1 MIQTLFLKLSA
12 ESCKLPFRLNLMR
25 TVITLFLLITPF
37 FGIAQK
43 VAPQVTNQAGFDLLP
58 SKILTITVSIGE
70 PAVATFIND
79 DFIVTQGFLQ
89 PEIVPCGEFEL
100 TYYPNPTQDDV
111 IVEALGCD
119 IKIESM
125 QLIDVWGRVL
135 TTISPANDNK
145 VYLGD
150 VSPGVYFIRVFL
162 TNTQTESIKIA
173 KVSN

>member
-1 MIQTLFLKLSA
+1 
-12 ESCKLPFRLNLMR
+12 
-25 TVITLFLLITPF
+25 
-37 FGIAQK
+37 
-43 VAPQVTNQAGFDLLP
+43 
-58 SKILTITVSIGE
+58 
-70 PAVATFIND
+70 
-79 DFIVTQGFLQ
+79 
-89 PEIVPCGEFEL
+89 
-100 TYYPNPTQDDV
+100 V

-125 QLIDVWGRVL
+125 QLIDIWGRVL
-135 TTISPANDNK
+135 TTISPTKDNK

>member
-1 MIQTLFLKLSA
+1 MRAFLI
-12 ESCKLPFRLNLMR
+12 P
-25 TVITLFLLITPF
+25 FLLLIPI

-43 VAPQVTNQAGFDLLP
+43 VSPQVINQAGFDLLP
-58 SKILTITVSIGE
+58 SKIMAITVSIGE
-70 PAVATFIND
+70 PAIATFINN
-79 DFIVTQGFLQ
+79 DFILTQGFLQ

-125 QLIDVWGRVL
+125 QLIDIWGRVL
-135 TTISPANDNK
+135 TTINPTRDNK

>member
-1 MIQTLFLKLSA
+1 MRASVILFL
-12 ESCKLPFRLNLMR
+12 M
-25 TVITLFLLITPF
+25 IIPF

-43 VAPQVTNQAGFDLLP
+43 VSPQVVNQAGLDLLP
-58 SKILTITVSIGE
+58 SKILAVTISIGE
-70 PAVATFIND
+70 PAIATFIND
-79 DFIVTQGFLQ
+79 EFILTQGFLQ
-89 PEIVPCGEFEL
+89 PEIEPCGEFEL

-135 TTISPANDNK
+135 TTISPAKDNK

-150 VSPGVYFIRVFL
+150 VSPGVYFIKVFL